1 MEVNLIFPNQLF
13 RDGVLINN
21 SNKTFL
27 IEEFLFF
34 NHFKFHKQ
42 KILFHRM
49 SMKKYESFLKSKNID
64 VEYVDSCEEI
74 SDIRLFLDKKQS
86 IKSINIYDPE
96 DNWLE
101 KRIIKA
107 CSKNNIKVNVYE
119 NQLFITKKIELDS
132 FFRADKKKF
141 FQTSFYKSQRL
152 KFNILMEELSRVHQ
166 ALLFL
171 MKIRGRLV

>member
-27 IEEFLFF
+27 IEEFMFF
-34 NHFKFHKQ
+34 RHFKFHKQ

-74 SDIRLFLDKKQS
+74 SDIRLFFDKMES

-96 DNWLE
+96 D
-101 KRIIKA
+101 
-107 CSKNNIKVNVYE
+107 
-119 NQLFITKKIELDS
+119 
-132 FFRADKKKF
+132 
-141 FQTSFYKSQRL
+141 
-152 KFNILMEELSRVHQ
+152 LSLIH
-166 ALLFL
+166 
-171 MKIRGRLV
+171 I

>member
-27 IEEFLFF
+27 IEEFMFF
-34 NHFKFHKQ
+34 RYFKFHKQ

-141 FQTSFYKSQRL
+141 FQTSF
-152 KFNILMEELSRVHQ
+152 
-166 ALLFL
+166 
-171 MKIRGRLV
+171 